1 VAAAEG
7 YLEARMFP
15 AAEQRAP
22 KLMGF
27 LDLAAA
33 SVASLQPVSKKHQP
47 EPSALDR
54 KRSRKHP
61 KKGEGRRSIPLDC
74 CTIVG
79 RASRKALSLLGALR
93 LVELIVIAAR

>member
-1 VAAAEG
+1 
-7 YLEARMFP
+7 MFP

-74 CTIVG
+74 CTIVVAG
-79 RASRKALSLLGALR
+79 IAEGLVSARRAT
-93 LVELIVIAAR
+93 AR